1 MKPCLAWVTFVG
13 SFNLACGPSYGPA
26 FPDVGAASRD
36 VYLYGAHDGSVQ
48 RRTQAVPSATSGA
61 ASADAA
67 TEFADTSEHSATD
80 VKERIAKS
88 SPDALRPPAE
98 ESIVGTYRG
107 TDWVTID
114 LLGFP
119 ESEQVDDKARTVV
132 TNLDDPQ
139 RFTFTVLDTNSGSE
153 LCSVNATRV
162 NQLLVFEPG
171 QACFT
176 GILGIPMQAVLYEGE
191 GRVEKGGQLDV
202 TLGIEL
208 TVQGPEGE
216 LSGDLAYR
224 FEGKLD
230 DE

>member
-1 MKPCLAWVTFVG
+1 M
-13 SFNLACGPSYGPA
+13 
-26 FPDVGAASRD
+26 
-36 VYLYGAHDGSVQ
+36 YLYGAHDGSVQ
-48 RRTQAVPSATSGA
+48 RETQAVPSPTTGVTSGDTA
-61 ASADAA
+61 I
-67 TEFADTSEHSATD
+67 ELADTSEHSDPEPKD
-80 VKERIAKS
+80 VAAKS
-88 SPDALRPPAE
+88 SPDAQPPAAE
-98 ESIVGTYRG
+98 ASIVGTYRG

-119 ESEQVDDKARTVV
+119 ESEQVDDKARTVLA
-132 TNLDDPQ
+132 TLDDPQ
-139 RFTFTVLDTNSGSE
+139 RFSFTVLDTNSGNE

-191 GRVEKGGQLDV
+191 GRVEKGGQLDI

-216 LSGDLAYR
+216 LSGDLAYH
-224 FEGKLD
+224 FEGKLS